1 MVNRFTTVEN
11 PNNGSQQPTDD
22 SLTGAESKSSRPVV
36 GGLLRVNADLQLDN
50 GNYTRIVNRVIEELV
65 KTPLLGAELAICL
78 FIIRKTYGFNKK
90 EDEISIT
97 QFEKG
102 TGRSRPTIVKAL
114 KNLQL
119 VNIVKLVKVGNS
131 IKQSNCWA
139 FNKYHDTWKL
149 VNRRKLVKKSS
160 STSKEIAKKL
170 VKRGKHTKDNIQ
182 KTITKDIPPNGEKKT
197 KYSLL
202 GAEVI
207 RAFEMVDPKNKTMY
221 GNTTQ
226 RNACDFLI
234 REYTLDRVLEA
245 VKILPEVNQQNL
257 YVSQITTPY
266 ELMQNWVKLG
276 NAYKKRKNTEN
287 EKLLKV
293 LW

>member
-1 MVNRFTTVEN
+1 MVNRFTN
-11 PNNGSQQPTDD
+11 IDNLDNGSQQPTHD

-36 GGLLRVNADLQLDN
+36 GGLLRVNDDLQLEK
-50 GNYTRIVNRVIEELV
+50 GNYTRIVNKVIEELV

-119 VNIVKLVKVGNS
+119 VNVIKLVKSGDS

-139 FNKYHDTWKL
+139 FNKYYDTWKL
-149 VNRRKLVKKSS
+149 VNRGKLVKKSS

-182 KTITKDIPPNGEKKT
+182 KTIQKT
-197 KYSLL
+197 VALQSNAETISLIISL
-202 GAEVI
+202 
-207 RAFEMVDPKNKTMY
+207 FK
-221 GNTTQ
+221 
-226 RNACDFLI
+226 
-234 REYTLDRVLEA
+234 
-245 VKILPEVNQQNL
+245 EVNPSTDRLFGMPPQRAAVDRMLVKFGEDKLAAMVKFLPKSNTSR
-257 YVSQITTPY
+257 YAPTITTPVQL
-266 ELMQNWVKLG
+266 ERDLGKLIAWG
-276 NAYKKRKNTEN
+276 QKEKDIKKTN
-287 EKLLKV
+287 V
-293 LW
+293 AFV